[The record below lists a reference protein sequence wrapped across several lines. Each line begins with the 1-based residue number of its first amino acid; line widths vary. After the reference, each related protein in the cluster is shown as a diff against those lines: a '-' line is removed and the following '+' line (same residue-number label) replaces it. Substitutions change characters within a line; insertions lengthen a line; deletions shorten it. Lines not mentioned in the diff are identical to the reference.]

1 MNKLEEK
8 NKNKVVISNAKKVTN
23 KKYKHT
29 KKEQDTTVKTEVS
42 TVNFLKKSIKKILQ
56 KIYETKA
63 FVVLTAILLLLK
75 TILLYKVAI
84 FANNSIKF
92 EDIYKATIFI
102 AIFMFIPMLLKS
114 TYRFWFALSI
124 NLAISVVLC
133 ANEIYYVYAS
143 NLLSISQISNLQY
156 GREISIALP
165 NLVNIRQIFYFV
177 DIIISF
183 ILVVSKKVK
192 INKKEKN
199 KITPCIIYAIL
210 VIFII
215 TKQVS
220 VWIQEASTYQYNKV
234 QQIEAS
240 SIYGYHYIDI
250 ANNINMKK
258 NLKYKTKT
266 IMLSEYKKLMEKYEE
281 NYNLKYDY
289 TNIAQD
295 KNVIIVQL
303 ESVQNFVLNKEI
315 NGSEIT
321 PNLNKFINENIE
333 FTNMQNQ
340 SYSSTADSEYAVMN
354 SIYPLE
360 NGMSFAQYASNDYS
374 DIYKMFKNNG
384 YTTTYIHGNK
394 GAFWNRESVY
404 SRLKIDNLLFDN
416 VFDENT
422 ERINNYISDE
432 QVYRKVVDEIKK
444 YDNKFLVNIV
454 AASSHIAFDLP
465 GIENK
470 ENKVNID
477 VGEKYKDTLFGNY
490 LEAVNYADYAFGIFI
505 NELKNAGLYDDTVIL
520 VYGDHAGLQ
529 MYNEEML
536 DYMGSLMELNDVK
549 TQINYSNVVCR
560 FKSSRVK

>member
-1 MNKLEEK
+1 MK
-8 NKNKVVISNAKKVTN
+8 NILKTRIFVVIIS
-23 KKYKHT
+23 
-29 KKEQDTTVKTEVS
+29 
-42 TVNFLKKSIKKILQ
+42 LI
-56 KIYETKA
+56 
-63 FVVLTAILLLLK
+63 LLLK

-84 FANNSIKF
+84 FTTKPLKF
-92 EDIYKATIFI
+92 EYVYMVFAFICIFVT
-102 AIFMFIPMLLKS
+102 IPMIAKNKL
-114 TYRFWFALSI
+114 RFWTL
-124 NLAISVVLC
+124 LAIDFIISMLLFI
-133 ANEIYYVYAS
+133 NELYYTYAT
-143 NLLSISQISNLQY
+143 NLVSLSQISNLQY
-156 GREISIALP
+156 GREISAALP
-165 NLVNIRQIFYFV
+165 SLLHFRQLLYFIDIVIWLVLYFSKKERFV
-177 DIIISF
+177 SDNASEETTYHIISSTVYTICMI
-183 ILVVSKKVK
+183 ILSIY
-192 INKKEKN
+192 INN
-199 KITPCIIYAIL
+199 K
-210 VIFII
+210 
-215 TKQVS
+215 
-220 VWIQEASTYQYNKV
+220 WIVQAKTYQYNKV
-234 QQIEAS
+234 QQIETS

-266 IMLSEYKKLMEKYEE
+266 IMFSEYEKLMEDYDE
-281 NYNLKYDY
+281 NYTLKYDY
-289 TNIAQD
+289 TNIAEN

-303 ESVQNFVLNKEI
+303 ESVQNFVVDREI
-315 NGSEIT
+315 NGKEIT
-321 PNLNKFINENIE
+321 PNLNKFLNENIT

-354 SIYPLE
+354 SLYPLE

-374 DIYKMFKNNG
+374 DIYKMFKNSG
-384 YTTTYIHGNK
+384 YTTTYIHGNE
-394 GAFWNRESVY
+394 GSFWNRESVY

-444 YDNKFLVNIV
+444 YDNKFIVEIV

-470 ENKVNID
+470 EDKVNID

-490 LEAVNYADYAFGIFI
+490 LEAVNYADYAFGVFI

-536 DYMGSLMELNDVK
+536 DYIGLNMTLNDIK
-549 TQINYSNVVCR
+549 TQINYSNVLCR
-560 FKSSRVK
+560 IENSRCT